1 MKACDEK
8 LKSSILEAIELDDAR
23 LEEELKSCEPH
34 VFSEKFER
42 EMEAL
47 FERYRRKKR
56 LKRIQRYAMAA
67 AVVLLLTGGI
77 FYLGS
82 GDLRATKTNI
92 DILEWFENF
101 FTVKDGTDDRSGTK
115 VLFEESQIGYLPEG
129 FEKVG
134 ERIAFSRI
142 QYEYKNAANESI
154 SIQVS
159 NGKLSFNADSKV
171 DDQEVCLNETGY
183 EYTITQKNELGEVT
197 LIWKDKEDIYYYVTG
212 TLEVKELIA
221 IMDGI
226 SYLR

>member
-101 FTVKDGTDDRSGTK
+101 FTVDDGVRGIKSDE
-115 VLFEESQIGYLPEG
+115 VLFEESRIGYLPEG
-129 FEKVG
+129 FEKVNG
-134 ERIAFSRI
+134 ESSFS
-142 QYEYKNAANESI
+142 QVLLEYRSSVVEYI
-154 SIQVS
+154 IIQVS
-159 NGKLSFNADSKV
+159 RDKLSLNVDSEVVNLEKRINAA
-171 DDQEVCLNETGY
+171 GY
-183 EYTITQKNELGEVT
+183 EYTMTQR
-197 LIWKDKEDIYYYVTG
+197 DKAQQATIMWNDDDGLYYYITSV
-212 TLEVKELIA
+212 LSDDELIK

-226 SYLR
+226 SY

>member
-23 LEEELKSCEPH
+23 LEEELKNCEPH
-34 VFSEKFER
+34 VYSAKFER

-47 FERYRRKKR
+47 FERYRRKKK

-101 FTVKDGTDDRSGTK
+101 FTVDDGVRGIKSDE
-115 VLFEESQIGYLPEG
+115 VLFEESRIGYMPEG
-129 FEKVG
+129 FEKVS
-134 ERIAFSRI
+134 EHIAFSSI
-142 QYEYKNAANESI
+142 QYEYRNDADGYVIIRVLRDKSSLNIDSE
-154 SIQVS
+154 VS
-159 NGKLSFNADSKV
+159 GKEECINKAGF
-171 DDQEVCLNETGY
+171 
-183 EYTITQKNELGEVT
+183 EYTMTQRDEAQLATIMWIDDN
-197 LIWKDKEDIYYYVTG
+197 DIYYYVTS
-212 TLEVKELIA
+212 TLGNEELIK

-226 SYLR
+226 SY

>member
-23 LEEELKSCEPH
+23 LEEELKNCEPH
-34 VFSEKFER
+34 VFSERFER
-42 EMEAL
+42 EMDEM
-47 FERYRRKKR
+47 FERYRRKKK

-67 AVVLLLTGGI
+67 AVALLLTGGI

-101 FTVKDGTDDRSGTK
+101 FTVKDGTDDRSVTK

-134 ERIAFSRI
+134 ELTSFLQVVYKYQNSAEEHITVGVSRGQLALNI
-142 QYEYKNAANESI
+142 
-154 SIQVS
+154 
-159 NGKLSFNADSKV
+159 DSKIDGQV
-171 DDQEVCLNETGY
+171 IGINKAGY
-183 EYTITQKNELGEVT
+183 EYTSISKTETGNAMLVWNDGK
-197 LIWKDKEDIYYYVTG
+197 DIYYYVTSS
-212 TLEVKELIA
+212 LAYEELVK

-226 SYLR
+226 SY

>member
-23 LEEELKSCEPH
+23 LEEELKNCEPH
-34 VFSEKFER
+34 VYSAKFER

-47 FERYRRKKR
+47 FERYRRKKK

-129 FEKVG
+129 FEKVSEG
-134 ERIAFSRI
+134 SNFSAVQYKYKDNAGRYIFIRVLSDKLSLKVDSEVVSKEERINKA
-142 QYEYKNAANESI
+142 
-154 SIQVS
+154 
-159 NGKLSFNADSKV
+159 
-171 DDQEVCLNETGY
+171 GY
-183 EYTITQKNELGEVT
+183 EYTMTQRDEEQQATIMWN
-197 LIWKDKEDIYYYVTG
+197 DDNDIYYYITS
-212 TLEVKELIA
+212 TLGYEELIK
-221 IMDGI
+221 IMNGI
-226 SYLR
+226 SY

>member
-129 FEKVG
+129 FEKDSEYVT
-134 ERIAFSRI
+134 FSVV
-142 QYEYKNAANESI
+142 QYKYKNAENEYI
-154 SIQVS
+154 IIRVLKD
-159 NGKLSFNADSKV
+159 KLSLSVDS
-171 DDQEVCLNETGY
+171 EVNNKEDCVNKAGF
-183 EYTITQKNELGEVT
+183 EYTMTQRDELNQAT
-197 LIWKDKEDIYYYVTG
+197 LMWNGDSDIYYYVTS
-212 TLEVKELIA
+212 TLGNEELIK

-226 SYLR
+226 SY

>member
-23 LEEELKSCEPH
+23 LEEELKNCEPH
-34 VFSEKFER
+34 VFSAKFER

-47 FERYRRKKR
+47 FERYRRKKK

-101 FTVKDGTDDRSGTK
+101 FTVKDGTDDRNGTE

-129 FEKVG
+129 FEKVR
-134 ERIAFSRI
+134 EDSAFSI
-142 QYEYKNAANESI
+142 VQFEYVDDSKEYI
-154 SIQVS
+154 VIQVS

-171 DDQEVCLNETGY
+171 TNQEVCLNENGY
-183 EYTITQKNELGEVT
+183 EYTMTQKNELGEVT
-197 LIWKDKEDIYYYVTG
+197 LIWKDKDNIYYYVTG
-212 TLEVKELIA
+212 TLEIEELIK

-226 SYLR
+226 SY

>member
-23 LEEELKSCEPH
+23 LEEELKNCEPH
-34 VFSEKFER
+34 VYSAKFER

-47 FERYRRKKR
+47 FERYRRKKK

-134 ERIAFSRI
+134 EGSNFSAV
-142 QYEYKNAANESI
+142 QYEYKDGKDGYIVIRALRDRLSINVDNEVTDKEDCI
-154 SIQVS
+154 
-159 NGKLSFNADSKV
+159 NMA
-171 DDQEVCLNETGY
+171 GY
-183 EYTITQKNELGEVT
+183 EYTVTQRNEAQLATIMWV
-197 LIWKDKEDIYYYVTG
+197 DDNDIYYYVTS
-212 TLEVKELIA
+212 TLEKDELIK

-226 SYLR
+226 SY

>member
-134 ERIAFSRI
+134 EDSSFSAVQYKYVSDNNKYIVI
-142 QYEYKNAANESI
+142 QASK
-154 SIQVS
+154 
-159 NGKLSFNADSKV
+159 GKLSFNADGKIS
-171 DDQEVCLNETGY
+171 DQEVCLNEKGY
-183 EYTITQKNELGEVT
+183 EYTMTQKNELGEVT
-197 LIWKDKEDIYYYVTG
+197 LMWKDAENIYYYVTG
-212 TLEVKELIA
+212 TLEIKELIA

-226 SYLR
+226 YY

>member
-129 FEKVG
+129 FEKVNG
-134 ERIAFSRI
+134 EKLFSYAL
-142 QYEYKNAANESI
+142 YEYRNDI
-154 SIQVS
+154 SEYIIIQVS
-159 NGKLSFNADSKV
+159 SDKLS
-171 DDQEVCLNETGY
+171 LNIDNEFSDVETRINKAGY
-183 EYTITQKNELGEVT
+183 EYTLTQRGETQQVT
-197 LIWKDKEDIYYYVTG
+197 LMWSDDSFYYYITS
-212 TLEVKELIA
+212 TLGNEELIK

-226 SYLR
+226 SY

>member
-129 FEKVG
+129 FEKVSG
-134 ERIAFSRI
+134 EKIFS
-142 QYEYKNAANESI
+142 QVLYKYKNGSGEYIA
-154 SIQVS
+154 IQVTCD
-159 NGKLSFNADSKV
+159 KLALNV
-171 DDQEVCLNETGY
+171 DNEFSDMEARINKMGY
-183 EYTITQKNELGEVT
+183 EYTLTQRDENQQAT
-197 LIWKDKEDIYYYVTG
+197 IMWNDNSFYYYITS
-212 TLEVKELIA
+212 TLGNEELIK

-226 SYLR
+226 SY

>member
-23 LEEELKSCEPH
+23 LEEELKNCEPH
-34 VFSEKFER
+34 VFSAKFER

-47 FERYRRKKR
+47 FERYRRKKK

-134 ERIAFSRI
+134 EGSNFSAV
-142 QYEYKNAANESI
+142 QYEYK
-154 SIQVS
+154 
-159 NGKLSFNADSKV
+159 DSKDGYIVIRALRDRLAINV
-171 DDQEVCLNETGY
+171 DNEVTDKEDCINKAGY
-183 EYTITQKNELGEVT
+183 EYTVTQRDEAQLATIMWVDNN
-197 LIWKDKEDIYYYVTG
+197 DIYYYVTS
-212 TLEVKELIA
+212 TLEKDELIK

-226 SYLR
+226 SY

>member
-134 ERIAFSRI
+134 EHIAFSI
-142 QYEYKNAANESI
+142 VQYEYK
-154 SIQVS
+154 
-159 NGKLSFNADSKV
+159 DSKDGYIVIRVLRDRLAINV
-171 DDQEVCLNETGY
+171 DNEVTDKEDCINKAGY
-183 EYTITQKNELGEVT
+183 EYTVTQRDEAQLATIMWVDNN
-197 LIWKDKEDIYYYVTG
+197 DIYYYVTS
-212 TLEVKELIA
+212 TLEKDELIK

-226 SYLR
+226 SY

>member
-23 LEEELKSCEPH
+23 LEEELKNCEPH
-34 VFSEKFER
+34 VYSAKFER

-47 FERYRRKKR
+47 FERYRRKKK
-56 LKRIQRYAMAA
+56 LKRIRRYAMAA

-115 VLFEESQIGYLPEG
+115 VFRQDKSSPQKS
-129 FEKVG
+129 F
-134 ERIAFSRI
+134 FSV
-142 QYEYKNAANESI
+142 ENSAAP
-154 SIQVS
+154 
-159 NGKLSFNADSKV
+159 
-171 DDQEVCLNETGY
+171 
-183 EYTITQKNELGEVT
+183 
-197 LIWKDKEDIYYYVTG
+197 
-212 TLEVKELIA
+212 
-221 IMDGI
+221 
-226 SYLR
+226 